1 MVVKIVALI
10 GGAFLGGV
18 VGSVIRSIVIMAIP
32 VNSASTAESLR
43 EITLLIPL
51 ACMIIGAWKFHWL
64 VSSREQNSS
73 EIIYQRPDEK

>member
-1 MVVKIVALI
+1 
-10 GGAFLGGV
+10 
-18 VGSVIRSIVIMAIP
+18 

>member
-51 ACMIIGAWKFHWL
+51 ACMIIGAWKFRGL